1 MQAFRRTD
9 RVNVLLRRQLSEII
23 AREVKD
29 PRLARIITIVHV
41 GVTADLR
48 HARVYTSVLGGADER
63 RAAVDTLNRAA
74 GFIHRELKARVEL
87 KTVPR
92 LSFVADD
99 SIEEGDAMQ
108 ARISQTLAADA
119 SSQDAAD
126 ASSQDTG

>member
-9 RVNVLLRRQLSEII
+9 RVNVLLRQQLSEII

-41 GVTADLR
+41 GVSHDLR

-74 GFIHRELKARVEL
+74 GFIRRELKGRISL
-87 KTVPR
+87 KSVPH
-92 LSFVADD
+92 LSFVPDD
-99 SIEEGDAMQ
+99 SIEQGDRLQ
-108 ARISQTLAADA
+108 SRISQVRADD
-119 SSQDAAD
+119 SPSQDAD
-126 ASSQDTG
+126 